1 MTKKGSLD
9 GPFELFACCTPEICM
24 SHLKP
29 KEGHKPQP
37 RPHQEA
43 DCLSIDTAI
52 CPPG

>member
-29 KEGHKPQP
+29 EGHKPQP